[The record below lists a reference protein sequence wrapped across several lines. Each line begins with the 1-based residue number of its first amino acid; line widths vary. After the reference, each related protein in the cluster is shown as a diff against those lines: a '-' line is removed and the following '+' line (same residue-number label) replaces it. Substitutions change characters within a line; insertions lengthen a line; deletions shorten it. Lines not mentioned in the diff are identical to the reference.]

1 MAENMKEI
9 HEAVFEKLGHF
20 YVCGEVQMAADV
32 TQTLELILQVL
43 TNISVEQS
51 KERILELKEAGRFH
65 EDIFG
70 NSIKKSPII
79 KNDE

>member
-1 MAENMKEI
+1 
-9 HEAVFEKLGHF
+9 
-20 YVCGEVQMAADV
+20 MAADV

>member
-1 MAENMKEI
+1 MKEI
-9 HEAVFEKLGHF
+9 YEAVFIKNGHF

-43 TNISVEQS
+43 NNMNVEQS
-51 KERILELKEAGRFH
+51 KECILQLKEDQRFH

-70 NSIKKSPII
+70 NSIKKQSMV
-79 KNDE
+79 NDSVE

>member
-1 MAENMKEI
+1 MKEI
-9 HEAVFEKLGHF
+9 YEAVFKKNGHF

-43 TNISVEQS
+43 NNMDVEQS
-51 KERILELKEAGRFH
+51 KECIIQLKEDQRFH

-70 NSIKKSPII
+70 NSIKKSSLV
-79 KNDE
+79 NCV

>member
-1 MAENMKEI
+1 MKEI
-9 HEAVFEKLGHF
+9 YEAVFKKNGHF

-43 TNISVEQS
+43 NNMDVEQS
-51 KERILELKEAGRFH
+51 KECVIQLKEDQRFH

-70 NSIKKSPII
+70 NSIKKSSLV
-79 KNDE
+79 NCV

>member
-1 MAENMKEI
+1 MKEI
-9 HEAVFEKLGHF
+9 YEAVFKKNGHF

-43 TNISVEQS
+43 NDMDVEQS
-51 KERILELKEAGRFH
+51 KECIIQLKEDQRFH

-70 NSIKKSPII
+70 NSIKKSPLI
-79 KNDE
+79 NSV